1 MFVTIVMSGE
11 KKKKKKKAYVKVI
24 GNHLQFAML
33 ELQQKKKVLKPLYA
47 KANGYKRVKLVVN
60 LLFHTSTTCLLG

>member
-1 MFVTIVMSGE
+1 M
-11 KKKKKKKAYVKVI
+11 KVI

-33 ELQQKKKVLKPLYA
+33 ELQQKKKKVLKPLYA

>member
-11 KKKKKKKAYVKVI
+11 NKKKVYVKVI

-33 ELQQKKKVLKPLYA
+33 ELQQKKKKSLK
-47 KANGYKRVKLVVN
+47 
-60 LLFHTSTTCLLG
+60 TTLCQSKWI